1 MLKAISFP
9 PDRAEEALAT
19 MRQLVE
25 LATEQLE
32 MCREASEELEFA
44 GELRARFMKRMVQ
57 IQSEIRKARSTLKDL
72 AKLPDTADPAS
83 KG

>member
-9 PDRAEEALAT
+9 PERAEQALTT

-32 MCREASEELEFA
+32 ICREASGELEFA
-44 GELRARFMKRMVQ
+44 GEVPARFMKRMVQ

-72 AKLPDTADPAS
+72 AKPPDAAGPVR